1 MVWAKENNK
10 QYDVFVFLGTNKM
23 NLRDIKKTIKEYQA
37 FFNKKVKYVFYVHC
51 FILTNFSF

>member
-37 FFNKKVKYVFYVHC
+37 FFNKKVKYVFCVHC